1 MAMDV
6 SDQVRVS
13 LMEELK
19 KIENSSDLSQMTILS
34 RSGMKIATAD
44 SSNIDADPITAS
56 SAALI
61 DIGVRF
67 IENVQH
73 GDLREILVRGIDGY
87 AILQHIDSNFMVFA
101 GLSNLGRIGFY
112 LDYLRIKCIKFS
124 LILSGG
130 ISKEL
135 SEQLDSSKRKQKEK
149 DTNFK
154 DMFETDISNTEDL
167 SAMEDVLSFLDDW
180 DDGGENDSP
189 QDNKTGIVSIGNDIM
204 MEPEVFKEPEQPIQ
218 SQNTEV
224 IQDFLIYE
232 GEVPPIPLD
241 DVEALEISSQDSSVA
256 SEMAEEP
263 KIQTE
268 QTDSIMSDGAPNF
281 ESFSAGEYDDLDMD
295 LSDEEEED
303 AIISALADLGYDAD
317 IKEKKKKKKK

>member
-1 MAMDV
+1 
-6 SDQVRVS
+6 
-13 LMEELK
+13 MEELK
-19 KIENSSDLSQMTILS
+19 KIEKSSDLSQMTILS

-67 IENVQH
+67 IDNVQH

-112 LDYLRIKCIKFS
+112 LDFLRIKCIKFS

-135 SEQLDSSKRKQKEK
+135 SEQFESEKRKQTEK
-149 DTNFK
+149 DKTFQ
-154 DMFETDISNTEDL
+154 DMFETDVSNTDDL

-180 DDGGENDSP
+180 GEGEKDESP
-189 QDNKTGIVSIGNDIM
+189 QKTDSGIISIGDDFIV
-204 MEPEVFKEPEQPIQ
+204 ESEVFEEPEQPIKSQ
-218 SQNTEV
+218 SSTIQ
-224 IQDFLIYE
+224 QDFLIYE

-241 DVEALEISSQDSSVA
+241 DVEALEISSEQPPVA
-256 SEMAEEP
+256 SESIEQQ
-263 KIQTE
+263 KIQIE
-268 QTDSIMSDGAPNF
+268 QAESIIGDGIPNF

-295 LSDEEEED
+295 LSEEDEED
-303 AIISALADLGYDAD
+303 AILEALADLGYSAD
-317 IKEKKKKKKK
+317 IEDKKKKDKK